1 MGYDKKG
8 VPLLEKLG
16 VDIGYKTTHTKTI
29 TEADIELFAQG
40 SGDCNPEKHLYQP

>member
-1 MGYDKKG
+1 MTEKDMS
-8 VPLLEKLG
+8 LLEEPG

-29 TEADIELFAQG
+29 TETDIELFAQV